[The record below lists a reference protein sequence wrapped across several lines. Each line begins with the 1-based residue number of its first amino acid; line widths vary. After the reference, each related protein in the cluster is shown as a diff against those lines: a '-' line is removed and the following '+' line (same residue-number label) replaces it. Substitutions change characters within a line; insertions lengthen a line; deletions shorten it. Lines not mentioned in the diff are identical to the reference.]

1 MPLTSSCVHF
11 GTKHAPVT
19 FLSRNIV
26 SEGQPVQGAAI
37 AILVVEDGQLVLGAD
52 ALFDG
57 GFEAEVTTSGEDAVQ
72 FLEGDTTK
80 YRALITDINLLGT
93 LDGWQ
98 VGHRARELNPYL
110 PIIYMTGAAADQWSA
125 NGVPNSI
132 LLNKAICAC
141 ADRGRRRSAS
151 EHHRRSV
158 NVRQSLPRGW
168 TCEVS

>member
-37 AILVVEDGQLVLGAD
+37 AILVVEDDQLIQGLVAD
-52 ALFDG
+52 ALSDG
-57 GFEAEVTTSGEDAVQ
+57 GFEADVTTSGEDAVHL
-72 FLEGDTTK
+72 LEGDTIK
-80 YRALITDINLLGT
+80 YRALITDVNLLGT

-98 VGHRARELNPYL
+98 VGHRARELNPDI
-110 PIIYMTGAAADQWSA
+110 PVIYMTGAAADQWSA

-132 LLNKAICAC
+132 LLNKPFAPAQIVA
-141 ADRGRRRSAS
+141 AVAQLLNTTGAPS
-151 EHHRRSV
+151 
-158 NVRQSLPRGW
+158 
-168 TCEVS
+168 T